1 MEELGKHPFSAKE
14 LTFIE
19 EYEIVMKP
27 LAFTLDQLQS
37 DSASLG
43 MVLPAICKLKKYLEE
58 KIAENSLTICQPLAK
73 FVLWDVTERTSEYFE
88 DNDYILGEI
97 IIFKKDIM
105 YLLIV

>member
-1 MEELGKHPFSAKE
+1 MEELGKHPFSPKE

-43 MVLPAICKLKKYLEE
+43 TVLPAICKLKK
-58 KIAENSLTICQPLAK
+58 
-73 FVLWDVTERTSEYFE
+73 
-88 DNDYILGEI
+88 
-97 IIFKKDIM
+97 
-105 YLLIV
+105 